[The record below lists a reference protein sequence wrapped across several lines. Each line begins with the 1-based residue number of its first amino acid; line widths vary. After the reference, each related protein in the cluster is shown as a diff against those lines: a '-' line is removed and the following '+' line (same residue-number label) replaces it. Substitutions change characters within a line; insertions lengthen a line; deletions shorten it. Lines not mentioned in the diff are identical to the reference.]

1 MARDAISRQYDVD
14 KNRVTLTCETD
25 KGDYRP
31 GVITFFPKKGKSL
44 DLYKMEESIRATRL
58 SGGTSMSMDF
68 LEVTATGAVVNAAD
82 KTTLFQVSGA
92 SQQFVLKVAVSKGSG
107 PSSLERL
114 REALASGAKVVSVT
128 GRVEGW
134 TGKFPDVL
142 RSLAKQPVGAP
153 VVLFVTDFETKAR

>member
-14 KNRVTLTCETD
+14 KNGVTLTCETD

-31 GVITFFPKKGKSL
+31 GVITFFPKQGKSL
-44 DLYKMEESIRATRL
+44 DLHKMAESIRATRL

-68 LEVTATGAVVNAAD
+68 LEVTATGTVVNGD
-82 KTTLFQVSGA
+82 KTTLFQVSGVP
-92 SQQFVLKVAVSKGSG
+92 QKFILKDATIKGNG
-107 PSSLERL
+107 PTSLEQL

-142 RSLAKQPVGAP
+142 RSLAKQPADAP
-153 VVLFVTDFETKAR
+153 SVLFVTDFDTRK

>member
-1 MARDAISRQYDVD
+1 MARDAIARQYDVD
-14 KNRVTLTCETD
+14 KNRVTLTCEID

-31 GVITFFPKKGKSL
+31 GVITFFPKQGKSL
-44 DLYKMEESIRATRL
+44 DLHKIEESIRATRL

-68 LEVTATGAVVNAAD
+68 LEITATGKVVSAD
-82 KTTLFQVSGA
+82 KTTLLQVAGA
-92 SQQFVLKVAVSKGSG
+92 GQQFILKDPVNKGNG

-114 REALASGAKVVSVT
+114 REAMAAGAKVVSVT

-142 RSLAKQPVGAP
+142 RGLAKRPADAP
-153 VVLFVTDFETKAR
+153 VVLFVTDFEAKAR